1 MQLYSKRFIVDLQ
14 LWTEQVIELDH
25 FKMKRLL

>member
-25 FKMKRLL
+25 FKMKQLL